1 MTGHTANEGS
11 LHVDQQISTTDQFV
25 RSLFPHFS
33 LEDLRTIERLY
44 PDLEASE
51 DQTYKLGDDML
62 SGFGAQY
69 KRLEAAYGQSAYVA
83 PTWQTAHLASINN
96 TEIPVYFYHWAP
108 KSSILGSSHGD
119 TIRCETF
126 DEAIFSYSQSQNAL
140 CGTFHAYIT
149 SFICRNGDPNALTGQ
164 WQDRPA
170 WKAYKFS
177 CPKFMRFGRDN
188 EELVGGWVGVT
199 AEMVCSEG
207 PTE

>member
-1 MTGHTANEGS
+1 MKGRCTLINKYQRQTNSSISSDASS
-11 LHVDQQISTTDQFV
+11 LIS
-25 RSLFPHFS
+25 R
-33 LEDLRTIERLY
+33 LRTSAPSRDCTPTLRHLKTKHTNWVMICCL
-44 PDLEASE
+44 ASVHN
-51 DQTYKLGDDML
+51 TSAL
-62 SGFGAQY
+62 
-69 KRLEAAYGQSAYVA
+69 KRHMAKVAYVA

-170 WKAYKFS
+170 WRAYKFS
-177 CPKFMRFGRDN
+177 CPKFMRFGRDD
-188 EELVGGWVGVT
+188 EELVGGWAGVT